1 MGYARNV
8 VAFPFYLLALLF
20 HLLTALFTVIAQKIA
35 GDESE
40 PARRHEAV
48 SLATIAVL
56 AIATVTAWVAS
67 NPPVIDRSRLIPQQ
81 PMDYRGAK
89 AEFAPEQ
96 TVWVKS
102 MIRLTA
108 CTFAEKAVRH
118 HLKPSPVGFA
128 PCGDGGGVQTVL
140 DDNLID
146 VVVSG
151 VASIGEKTE
160 RPFKVTLQHYPPST
174 DEDGFLVLAIDLDSD
189 GVLASGGAI

>member
-1 MGYARNV
+1 MGYARNI

-20 HLLTALFTVIAQKIA
+20 HLLTALFTAIAQKIA

-40 PARRHEAV
+40 PSRWHEAV
-48 SLATIAVL
+48 SLVTIAVL
-56 AIATVTAWVAS
+56 TTAWVAS
-67 NPPVIDRSRLIPQQ
+67 NPPLVDRSRLTPQQ
-81 PMDYRGAK
+81 PIDYRGTK
-89 AEFAPEQ
+89 VEFTPEQ

-102 MIRLTA
+102 TIRLTA

-118 HLKPSPVGFA
+118 HLEPSPVGFA

-151 VASIGEKTE
+151 VATVGEKIE
-160 RPFKVTLQHYPPST
+160 RPFRVTLQHNPPST
-174 DEDGFLVLAIDLDSD
+174 DEDGFVVMAIDLDRD
-189 GVLASGGAI
+189 AVLASGGPT

>member
-8 VAFPFYLLALLF
+8 VAYPFYLLAMLF

-40 PARRHEAV
+40 PPRRREAV
-48 SLATIAVL
+48 SLAIVAVL
-56 AIATVTAWVAS
+56 VIAAMTAWVAL
-67 NPPVIDRSRLIPQQ
+67 NPPLVNWSRLIPQ
-81 PMDYRGAK
+81 PPLDFRGAK
-89 AEFAPEQ
+89 TEFTPKQ
-96 TVWVKS
+96 QGWVKS

-118 HLKPSPVGFA
+118 RLEPTPVGFA

-151 VASIGEKTE
+151 VAIVGEKTE
-160 RPFKVTLQHYPPST
+160 RPFTVTLQHYPPST
-174 DEDGFLVLAIDLDSD
+174 DEDGFVVMGIDLGSD
-189 GVLASGGAI
+189 GVLASGGAT

>member
-8 VAFPFYLLALLF
+8 VAFPFYVLALIF
-20 HLLTALFTVIAQKIA
+20 HLLTALFTAIAQKIA

-40 PARRHEAV
+40 PSRRQEAV
-48 SLATIAVL
+48 SVVTIAVL
-56 AIATVTAWVAS
+56 MMAATTAWVAS
-67 NPPVIDRSRLIPQQ
+67 NPPATDWSRLTPQQ

-89 AEFAPEQ
+89 AGFTPEQ
-96 TVWVKS
+96 TLWVKPR
-102 MIRLTA
+102 IRMTA

-118 HLKPSPVGFA
+118 RLEPMPVGFA

-151 VASIGEKTE
+151 VATVDEKVE
-160 RPFKVTLQHYPPST
+160 RPFTVTLQHYPPST
-174 DEDGFLVLAIDLDSD
+174 DEDGFLVLGIDLGSD
-189 GVLASGGAI
+189 RVMASGGAT